1 MNSTLTLDTLTAG
14 QTARV
19 VRISGQSIGRR
30 LLDLG
35 FIPGTPVR
43 CVRKAPAGDPTAY
56 AVRGAVVALR
66 RGDAALVEVALAGP
80 EQEADAS

>member
-1 MNSTLTLDTLTAG
+1 MNPILTLDTLTAG

-19 VRISGQSIGRR
+19 LRISSQQSIGRR

-66 RGDAALVEVALAGP
+66 RGDAALVEVSLAG
-80 EQEADAS
+80 QEGGTP